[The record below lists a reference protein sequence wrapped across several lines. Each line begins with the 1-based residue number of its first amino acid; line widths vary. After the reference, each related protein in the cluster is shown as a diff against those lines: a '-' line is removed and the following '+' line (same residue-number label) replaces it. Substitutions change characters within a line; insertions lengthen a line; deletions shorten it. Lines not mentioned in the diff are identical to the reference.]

1 MYLTKIEL
9 TNFQSH
15 KSTIINLDGGF
26 VCIAGRTRSGKSSVL
41 RALNFMFNDVWSDS
55 FIRTGEKSVKVSVT
69 LDNGIKVVR
78 EKGNGLNKI
87 TVINPDGTS
96 KEFTNFGIQAPV
108 EIKHILGVSPLVIDS
123 DYSENI
129 NIHMQDDPHFL
140 LTKSA
145 PMKTKFIN
153 RLTQLHIVDAVNREL
168 TKEMQDNKQS
178 LEGLE
183 KSIVELR
190 EVLKQYDNLESHKNF
205 ILQLQEKLNDLLK
218 AFETINLKYVN
229 LFKLATKMASYL
241 KLKLFY
247 EKREKL
253 IKKTI
258 ALKGIVVDYNRINNI
273 LLLYAKRLYLNRL
286 INLQENTLSVYNELL
301 QYYKNYGIIQKL
313 ENLQQGI
320 KNKELEL
327 KDQEEFIKLGK
338 QVTKVCPTCK
348 RPLWSKDE

>member
-9 TNFQSH
+9 ENFQSH

-55 FIRTGEKSVKVSVT
+55 FIRTGEKSVKVSIT
-69 LDNGIKVVR
+69 LNNGIKVIR

-87 TVINPDGTS
+87 TIIKPDGTS
-96 KEFTNFGIQAPV
+96 KEFNNFGIQAPV
-108 EIKHILGVSPLVIDS
+108 EVKQILGVFPLVIDS

-168 TKEMQDNKQS
+168 TKEIQDNKQS

-183 KSIVELR
+183 KSIVELK
-190 EVLKQYDNLESHKNF
+190 EVLKKYDNLESHKSF
-205 ILQLQEKLNDLLK
+205 ILQLQNNLNDLLK
-218 AFETINLKYVN
+218 VLETINLKYVN
-229 LFKLATKMASYL
+229 LFNLATKMASYL

-273 LLLYAKRLYLNRL
+273 LLLYAKREHLKRLISCQDNVLNTYNILLKCYENYDIINRL
-286 INLQENTLSVYNELL
+286 EILKQDF
-301 QYYKNYGIIQKL
+301 
-313 ENLQQGI
+313 
-320 KNKELEL
+320 KNKEFEL
-327 KDQEEFIKLGK
+327 KEQEDFIELGK

-348 RPLWSKDE
+348 RPLWSKNE